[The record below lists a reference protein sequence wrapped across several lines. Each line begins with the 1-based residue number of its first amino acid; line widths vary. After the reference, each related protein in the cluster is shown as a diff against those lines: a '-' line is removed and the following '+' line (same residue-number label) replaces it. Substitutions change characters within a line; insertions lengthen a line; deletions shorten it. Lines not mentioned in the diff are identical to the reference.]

1 MTQQVIVHTPFAT
14 FAGVPTGGR
23 VASADQEAASVA
35 TGRTMTAGVKVQRVC
50 TCPFRY
56 LCRLER
62 ARGTS
67 ATSPRYDD
75 DSGRPPVR

>member
-14 FAGVPTGGR
+14 FAGVPVGDR
-23 VASADQEAASVA
+23 VASADQEAASIA
-35 TGRTMTAGVKVQRVC
+35 TGRTMTAGVKVNAC

-62 ARGTS
+62 ARGAS